1 MLSMNDARPVR
12 AMRQAPHAPGVG
24 LGRVPPPLLLL
35 GSITSVQIGAAL
47 ATQLFHL
54 VGPSGTVL
62 LRIGFAAIILVVMQR
77 GLPLRAPRAAYVPA
91 ILFGVTLACMN
102 FVFYSSL
109 TRIPLGIAVT
119 VEFVGPLGVAVAGSR
134 RVMDFLWVGLAAIG
148 IILFAPWTGAQID
161 PLGVLLAL
169 VAGGFW
175 ACYILLSARVGRDFP
190 GQSGLALAMCV
201 GTICIL
207 PVGIL
212 NAGTALLNPLTL
224 LAGSAVA
231 LLSSALP
238 YALEIEALRRLP
250 THIFGIMMSAE
261 PAIAALAGFLLL
273 HEGLNGRDLLALALV
288 TCATLGVEG
297 QRQRGKG
304 M

>member
-1 MLSMNDARPVR
+1 MQDTQGVTATRPLPVKTG
-12 AMRQAPHAPGVG
+12 AG

-35 GSITSVQIGAAL
+35 GSITSTQIGAAL
-47 ATQLFHL
+47 ATHLFHL
-54 VGPSGTVL
+54 VGPGGTVL
-62 LRIGFAAIILVVMQR
+62 LRIGFAAIILVATQR
-77 GLPLRAPRAAYVPA
+77 GLPLRAPRAAYLRA

-102 FVFYSSL
+102 FAFYSAL
-109 TRIPLGIAVT
+109 NRIPLGIAVT
-119 VEFVGPLGVAVAGSR
+119 VEFAGPLGVAVAGSR
-134 RVMDFLWVGLAAIG
+134 RVVDFLWVGLAAVG
-148 IILFAPWTGAQID
+148 IILFAPWTGARID

-175 ACYILLSARVGRDFP
+175 ACYIVLSARVGRAFP
-190 GQSGLALAMCV
+190 GQSGLALAMSV
-201 GTICIL
+201 GAICIL

-212 NAGTALLNPLTL
+212 SGGVALLNPLTL
-224 LAGSAVA
+224 LAGSVVA
-231 LLSSALP
+231 LFSSALP

-273 HEGLNGRDLLALALV
+273 REGLNTRDLVALALV

-297 QRQRGKG
+297 QRQRGKR
-304 M
+304 